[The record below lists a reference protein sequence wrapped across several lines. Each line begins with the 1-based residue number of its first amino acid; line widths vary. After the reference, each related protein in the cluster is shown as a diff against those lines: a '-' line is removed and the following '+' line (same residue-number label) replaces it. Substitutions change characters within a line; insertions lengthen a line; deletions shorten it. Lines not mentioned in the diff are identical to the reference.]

1 MGQIGRRLPLI
12 FIATVLVVAAFST
25 GISILFFLVYLAG
38 ALIIGSWWY
47 ARRGLGGVRAGYHVL
62 NPRAQV
68 GEVLHAVYRIDNDAG
83 WSKPWLEVT
92 NDSTLPIGVPGR
104 VIGVRAQSSRQW
116 LSKVSLTRRG
126 TYRIGPVRV
135 RTGDPFGLF
144 TSEMTVG
151 RPTTVVV
158 FPKLFELPHWR
169 LPPAPIEGT
178 SSARRRRETASP
190 LAATIRPYAPGD
202 AINRIHWL
210 SSVRHGELQ
219 VKEFDPEQAADLWM
233 LLDLD
238 RAAHVGTGADSSV
251 EIAVSVA
258 ASIAVRTLADNRSV
272 GLTASARRA
281 QVLTPDRG
289 SRVEQ
294 KILHLL
300 ANVQADGLQPL
311 AEVVAASLP
320 QFRRGMTVCIV
331 TGSTQRDWV
340 RPLSSLARRGVGAIA
355 VLVDLDSFAAAD
367 SVRHSSGPRE
377 LNAVRHAL
385 SEYGLA
391 HVVLRAGDDPARVLV
406 TRERVRA

>member
-25 GISILFFLVYLAG
+25 GISVLFFLVYLAG

-92 NDSTLPIGVPGR
+92 NDSTLPIGLPGR

-126 TYRIGPVRV
+126 TYRIGPVKV

-144 TSEMTVG
+144 TSEMMVG

-238 RAAHVGTGADSSV
+238 RAAHLGTGDGASV

-331 TGSTQRDWV
+331 TGSTHRDWV

-367 SVRHSSGPRE
+367 SARLGSGPRE